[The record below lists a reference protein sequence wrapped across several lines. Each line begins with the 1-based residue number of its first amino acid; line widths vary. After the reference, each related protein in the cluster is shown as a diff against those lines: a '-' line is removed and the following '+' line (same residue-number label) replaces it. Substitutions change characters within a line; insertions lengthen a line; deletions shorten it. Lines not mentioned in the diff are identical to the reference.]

1 MEIKAFAGKRVYV
14 DTNILVYFFEKHP
27 EWFAEVM
34 PLFEMAARGE
44 VALVTSE
51 FTVAELLVRPFSLG
65 RSDIVVGYKRFLKEE
80 DIIELVPLSLD
91 VLEAA
96 AASRASLGGTLADA
110 MHVATASIAGCSMFV
125 SNDREIRVPLP
136 MQKVSLGSE

>member
-1 MEIKAFAGKRVYV
+1 M
-14 DTNILVYFFEKHP
+14 
-27 EWFAEVM
+27 
-34 PLFEMAARGE
+34 
-44 VALVTSE
+44 
-51 FTVAELLVRPFSLG
+51 
-65 RSDIVVGYKRFLKEE
+65 
-80 DIIELVPLSLD
+80 PLSLD

-136 MQKVSLGSE
+136 MQKVSLGTE